1 MTTVLVAALAP
12 TSAASAKAGLAPAST
27 LAPAGSEVAVSTDG
41 SGSAVAAWVSG
52 GQVQVSRRT
61 PGVLA
66 WTPATTVSAAG
77 EAATEPDV
85 SIGPGGVAAVVWAG
99 TPTGGSSAVKIAV
112 APTDQAFGGPR
123 TVSDGTQPV
132 ASPQVEVG
140 PAGVA
145 TVVWASRNTTNAVVR
160 TKTASATSISGQ
172 TVLAEAT
179 GTFSGVS
186 LARNATGDTVA
197 AWRLEGAAGSVQ
209 VARRLSGQAW
219 ATSPAPVTSSVVVP
233 DRTTVAIDGAGNAT
247 LGWTQGAAAESA
259 VPYVAAWPRA
269 HGAPNGPVAL
279 SATPGRAVHVAVN
292 DRGQAAASWSGP
304 AGLWYVDLGVG
315 SPAPLTT
322 APVAAHDLALSE
334 SGAVTVAYAPA
345 GAGLTIAHRLPGSA
359 WTSTAVPSAAGSLPS
374 VAGHGGDATLAWSD
388 GGAGA
393 VQARTLDSGAP
404 TAVHLTAP
412 MRVLNEGKRIRA
424 GWIGADTFSP
434 ITYEVSRQV
443 ATYRTPL
450 SAEETWLSTT
460 ATDAAYQA
468 KPGETVCL
476 RVRGSDAG
484 GNVSAWSVPRCATV
498 AVNDKTLR
506 QKKLAGRAAWK
517 TAKKVK
523 GAYSKDLTTT
533 TRKGARLTL
542 PVAARRVALLVS
554 TGRGHGSV
562 SVSLGKERL
571 GTFSLASKKAATQVA
586 VPVALFSGVREG
598 KLTITVT
605 TNGKPVRIDGVYAGP
620 AYPGWPAAC
629 WFIRD
634 VDEPALPMVS

>member
-1 MTTVLVAALAP
+1 MTLINPVARTCGVALALVGAVLAVP
-12 TSAASAKAGLAPAST
+12 SPAAAKAGLTAAST
-27 LAPAGSEVAVSTDG
+27 LAPAGSAVVLSTDG
-41 SGSAVAAWVSG
+41 AGSAVAAWVAG

-61 PGVLA
+61 PGVPG
-66 WTPATTVSAAG
+66 WTPAVTVSAAG

-85 SIGPGGVAAVVWAG
+85 SIGPAGVAAVVWSG
-99 TPTGGSSAVKIAV
+99 TPTGGTSAVKISV
-112 APTDQAFGGPR
+112 APAGQAFGGAR
-123 TVSDGTQPV
+123 TVSDGSQPV

-140 PAGVA
+140 PAGIA

-160 TKTASATSISGQ
+160 SKTASATTIGSQ
-172 TVLAEAT
+172 TVLAEAA

-197 AWRLEGAAGSVQ
+197 AWRLEGGAGSVQ

-219 ATSPAPVTSSVVVP
+219 SAPAATVTSSVLVP

-247 LGWTQGAAAESA
+247 LGWAQGATADSA
-259 VPYVAAWPRA
+259 TPYAVAWPRA
-269 HGAPNGPVAL
+269 QGTPSGPVAL
-279 SATPGRAVHVAVN
+279 GAAPARAVHVAAN
-292 DRGQAAASWSGP
+292 GGGQAAATWSAPG
-304 AGLWYVDLGVG
+304 GLWYVDLGVG
-315 SPAPLTT
+315 SPAPLVA
-322 APVAAHDLALSE
+322 APVTAHDLAVSE
-334 SGAVTVAYAPA
+334 TGAVTVAYAAA
-345 GAGLTIAHRLPGSA
+345 GAGLTIAHRPPGAA
-359 WTSTAVPSAAGSLPS
+359 WASTSVPSGAGSVPS

-412 MRVLNEGKRIRA
+412 MRVLNEGKHILA

-450 SAEETWLSTT
+450 SASETWLTTT

-476 RVRGSDAG
+476 RVRGSDSG
-484 GNVSAWSVPRCATV
+484 GSVSGWSVPRCASV
-498 AVNDKTLR
+498 AVNDKTLKQR
-506 QKKLAGRAAWK
+506 KLDGRVVWK
-517 TAKKVK
+517 TARKVK

-533 TRKGARLTL
+533 TRKGATLTL

-562 SVSLGKERL
+562 TVSLGKDRL
-571 GTFSLASKKAATQVA
+571 GTFSLASRKGATQVI
-586 VPVALFSGVREG
+586 VPVAVFSGVREG
-598 KLTITVT
+598 KLKVTVT
-605 TNGKPVRIDGVYAGP
+605 TNGKPVRIDGIYAGP
-620 AYPGWPAAC
+620 A
-629 WFIRD
+629 
-634 VDEPALPMVS
+634 